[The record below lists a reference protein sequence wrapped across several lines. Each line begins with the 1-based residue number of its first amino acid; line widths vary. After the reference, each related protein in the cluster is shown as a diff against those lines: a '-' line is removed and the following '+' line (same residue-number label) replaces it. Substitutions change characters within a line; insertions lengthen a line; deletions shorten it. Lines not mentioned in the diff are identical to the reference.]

1 MPSPKISA
9 KQLSYSSDLPPFL
22 RALHAQAGG
31 GSSAGPDPI
40 LAGRRRA
47 AKKRS
52 DSEEAEDQPLVVDE
66 DGNVVQLNPDGSAP
80 DAADAADTETS
91 KTTNLEEGET
101 RTKEK
106 LAGIGA
112 GRKRKVG
119 KVVGDEGGAAE
130 DKDKPESGGPG
141 KTSEETSTKP
151 AGSEKPK
158 KKKTA
163 KKIKLSFDPE

>member
-9 KQLSYSSDLPPFL
+9 KSLSYSSDLPPFL
-22 RALHAQAGG
+22 RALHAQSGAG
-31 GSSAGPDPI
+31 GSSGGPDPI

-66 DGNVVQLNPDGSAP
+66 QGNVVQLNPDGSAP
-80 DAADAADTETS
+80 SAGDDAATADGKATPADED
-91 KTTNLEEGET
+91 GEP

-119 KVVGDEGGAAE
+119 RVVGDEGSDTA
-130 DKDKPESGGPG
+130 KDKHESEAIPDG
-141 KTSEETSTKP
+141 ETKSKP
-151 AGSEKPK
+151 ADGNKPK
-158 KKKTA
+158 KKKAA
-163 KKIKLSFDPE
+163 KKIKLSFDAE